1 MKKKKKS
8 KEKVGLCV
16 LKAFR
21 KLDGMTF
28 YQWRINGRRVTYG
41 EYMKKRMNCIYYG
54 HYVSRYSTFTEK
66 GNIEEVEVFYKE
78 K

>member
-1 MKKKKKS
+1 MGKKGNSDNKGK
-8 KEKVGLCV
+8 LWV

-28 YQWRINGRRVTYG
+28 YQWRINGKRVTYG
-41 EYMKKRMNCIYYG
+41 EYMKKRMTCIYYG
-54 HYVSRYSTFTEK
+54 HYVSRYSSFTEK
-66 GNIEEVEVFYKE
+66 GNIVEVEIFYKE